1 MGLKRNGY
9 STISDTNMFIA
20 SEYQVFVACPGCIT
34 KPLMKPSGGL
44 NIRVT
49 GDIRDTSHKNFEIIV
64 QCIGLRAQPV
74 ITLEPKVVRNL
85 KDEGS
90 DLDCEGFV
98 WRFGVEREQYFDDGD
113 SPVGL
118 LVSDLNNMILF
129 DGTQIKTTGDDMNID
144 FKVYRNVN

>member
-9 STISDTNMFIA
+9 STLSDTNMFIA

-34 KPLMKPSGGL
+34 KPLQKSENGL

-49 GDIRDTSHKNFEIIV
+49 GNIRDTSHKNFEIIV

-74 ITLEPKVVRNL
+74 ITQEPKLVSSL
-85 KDEGS
+85 KEEGS
-90 DLDCEGFV
+90 ELDCEGFV
-98 WRFGVEREQYFDDGD
+98 WRFGTEREQYFDDGT

-118 LVSDLNNMILF
+118 LISDLDNMVLF
-129 DGTQIKTTGDDMNID
+129 DGSQIKTTGADKNID
-144 FKVYRNVN
+144 FKVYRNVS